1 MASGSA
7 VKTSAPR
14 KQRITLFGTVLS
26 LFLIVALLVGSA
38 VTVSN
43 YLETRRTAVKV
54 AADTFQSTI
63 GRINEQRFAFFT
75 PAYLLTTILRNAPSF
90 QTSDGSKEAIRQL
103 ILTSLK
109 GNPQISAAYV
119 GYENGNFFHFL
130 SIAEGEKAFVE
141 QLGGPPLTRFVIQE
155 IRADA
160 GGARVQTWLFFDEEC
175 RQIGTLT
182 RPSPSFDPRSR
193 GWYRHAMEHPKT
205 VVRTLPYRFAATS
218 QVGMTLAQALE
229 NGGVVGV
236 DIAIDRLM
244 LYIRSIR
251 ANDAHRFIA
260 FDDNNHLLA
269 HFDPNQLFKIS
280 ASGGSPSTELATT
293 ADVSDPVFREGL
305 QIFVRSGAYRLAD
318 FTVAGTPYLATV
330 DRQVARDGGAF
341 FQLYAAPLSDFQG
354 TLADAAGRSFRI
366 TQLKT
371 LPNFIYLAF
380 YPRICLRTEFRK
392 GPGFLTDVGT
402 VRGIPDITASA

>member
-155 IRADA
+155 IVRTPAAPACRPGCSSTKKTVRSERSPGRRRLLILAAAA
-160 GGARVQTWLFFDEEC
+160 GTAMPWSTR
-175 RQIGTLT
+175 
-182 RPSPSFDPRSR
+182 RPSSGRCHIASRPRR
-193 GWYRHAMEHPKT
+193 
-205 VVRTLPYRFAATS
+205 
-218 QVGMTLAQALE
+218 
-229 NGGVVGV
+229 
-236 DIAIDRLM
+236 
-244 LYIRSIR
+244 RS
-251 ANDAHRFIA
+251 
-260 FDDNNHLLA
+260 
-269 HFDPNQLFKIS
+269 
-280 ASGGSPSTELATT
+280 E
-293 ADVSDPVFREGL
+293 
-305 QIFVRSGAYRLAD
+305 
-318 FTVAGTPYLATV
+318 
-330 DRQVARDGGAF
+330 
-341 FQLYAAPLSDFQG
+341 
-354 TLADAAGRSFRI
+354 
-366 TQLKT
+366 
-371 LPNFIYLAF
+371 
-380 YPRICLRTEFRK
+380 
-392 GPGFLTDVGT
+392 
-402 VRGIPDITASA
+402 